1 MKQQENK
8 KKEGQSEMK
17 RRASTTNAVL
27 QYLFN
32 AVQYVRGAQV
42 HIRAA
47 VDPSSRIPYLF
58 GFYY

>member
-1 MKQQENK
+1 
-8 KKEGQSEMK
+8 MK

-47 VDPSSRIPYLF
+47 VDPSSRIPFLF